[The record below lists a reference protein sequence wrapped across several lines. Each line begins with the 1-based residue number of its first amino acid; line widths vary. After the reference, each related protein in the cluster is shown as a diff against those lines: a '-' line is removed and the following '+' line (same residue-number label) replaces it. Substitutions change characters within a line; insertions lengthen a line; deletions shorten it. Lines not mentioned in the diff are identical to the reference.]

1 MGIKVIGKLKDA
13 KNFIDDND
21 IFVAIGNN
29 SLREKIHKNLENYG
43 ANIPVLIHPKA
54 IIGTN
59 VEIGN
64 GTVVMAGVI
73 INPSSKVGKG
83 CIINTGSTIDHDNN
97 LEDFIHLSPGSHLA
111 GNVKVGKGS
120 WLGIGSIIS
129 NNVYITENCIIG
141 AGFVVLEDIY
151 QSGTYVGVP
160 ARKISK

>member
-1 MGIKVIGKLKDA
+1 
-13 KNFIDDND
+13 
-21 IFVAIGNN
+21 
-29 SLREKIHKNLENYG
+29 
-43 ANIPVLIHPKA
+43 
-54 IIGTN
+54 
-59 VEIGN
+59 
-64 GTVVMAGVI
+64 MAGVI